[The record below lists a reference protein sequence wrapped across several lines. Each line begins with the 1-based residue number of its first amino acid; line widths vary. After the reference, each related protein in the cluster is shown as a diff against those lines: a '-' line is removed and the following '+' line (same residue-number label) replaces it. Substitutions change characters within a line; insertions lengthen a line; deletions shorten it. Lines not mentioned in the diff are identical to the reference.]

1 MKRFVPLVAVSLVV
15 CSPICVAQ
23 KKVITT
29 PDAISGAPLS
39 PAIQAGNMVFV
50 SGQLAY
56 DPKTKQVKSDAGI
69 EDQTR
74 LALDNIKAIL
84 AAAGLGM
91 ENVVSTTVYMKDLK
105 DFTKMNAVYATY
117 FKEAPPARA
126 TIQAAGLV
134 RDAQIEISAIAVK

>member
-84 AAAGLGM
+84 AAWKQPGVMPDARVGYTRFFLDHYRRVCALGA
-91 ENVVSTTVYMKDLK
+91 S
-105 DFTKMNAVYATY
+105 
-117 FKEAPPARA
+117 
-126 TIQAAGLV
+126 Q
-134 RDAQIEISAIAVK
+134 